1 MSTTRCNPKPSRRNK
16 RKDERRKNTQ
26 RRTPAPSPQPS
37 RSTTPVPSNSAPRG
51 VDRGADLLK
60 GGDTAKADKSD
71 TLQSKSVGPTYN
83 INLAVHG
90 GAGGSGGQGGKHGG
104 HGGPGQGPKIS
115 FPNSNVTLTDPH
127 ATEIQ
132 FIEKEL
138 ANHVTT
144 QHKFTDQSKSLC
156 AAGTRV
162 KIQADIL
169 KWLSPQPGT
178 NEHIFWITGIAGS
191 GKSTLSATLVDNLRK
206 KGTPVAAQFFIS
218 RNIPET
224 IDPGK
229 IIPTIAQ
236 QLAKFSPDAAHIIQD
251 KLKNGFP
258 SSQKEQVDTLLL
270 APIQELSKSR
280 DAVIIVIDALDELQN
295 AAKSVLEIL
304 SPIAPRGCNLSEN
317 IRFLI
322 TSRPEHWADISRS
335 QTLELTAFK
344 QRPLETESSVHEVH
358 NFIIAR
364 MKQITRWKDW
374 PSDEEVQ
381 KLSDKANGL
390 FHYAATALHWIEEQI
405 HSRGTAARK
414 QVFEKFTQ
422 MGIGQLED
430 LYRLILTSFEN
441 IDGPALDADWRVSQL
456 RGFQHVIG
464 TILVLNEPF
473 TIQQIIA
480 LLADIPED
488 DFDVTHFLQQYR
500 SVLIPGTTTSF
511 EEATPQMH
519 KSFRD
524 YIMDGH
530 APAEFRV
537 LTGHAHFV
545 TARSCLEVIV
555 NAGGQSD
562 VVLKYSVQH
571 WYGHLRKAVERSE
584 TLEEGRMWN
593 LFGQM
598 VEKAVVNVWA
608 RTDLM
613 NLFVDVA
620 TAGWGLLKQPANKD
634 KMQGISNI
642 LIKAKVCGGPP
653 MNGNS
658 VPSILIEIPLV
669 PRKCVL
675 FPHHPCLSCSLFLA
689 FSSLG
694 SACFSPIAHVCFAH
708 FFSPSRL

>member
-1 MSTTRCNPKPSRRNK
+1 MS
-16 RKDERRKNTQ
+16 
-26 RRTPAPSPQPS
+26 
-37 RSTTPVPSNSAPRG
+37 
-51 VDRGADLLK
+51 
-60 GGDTAKADKSD
+60 DKSD
-71 TLQSKSVGPTYN
+71 ITQFMPVEPTY

-104 HGGPGQGPKIS
+104 HGGTGQGPKIS

-138 ANHVTT
+138 ANHVAT
-144 QHKFTDQSKSLC
+144 QHKFTDQSKSRC

-169 KWLSPQPGT
+169 KWLSPQLGT

-224 IDPGK
+224 IDPGR
-229 IIPTIAQ
+229 IITTIAL

-258 SSQKEQVDTLLL
+258 SSRKEQVEELLL
-270 APIQELSKSR
+270 APIRKLSESR
-280 DAVIIVIDALDELQN
+280 NAVIILIDALDELEK
-295 AAKSVLEIL
+295 AADSVMEIL
-304 SPIAPRGCNLSEN
+304 LSIAPRNCNLPDN
-317 IRFLI
+317 VRFLV

-335 QTLELTAFK
+335 QTLELMVFK
-344 QRPLETESSVHEVH
+344 QHALETESSVYEVH

-405 HSRGTAARK
+405 RNKGTASRK
-414 QVFEKFTQ
+414 KVFEQFTQ

-441 IDGPALDADWRVSQL
+441 IDGPAQDADGRASQL
-456 RGFQHVIG
+456 QGFQHVIG
-464 TILVLNEPF
+464 AILVLDEPL
-473 TIQQIIA
+473 TICQIIV

-488 DFDVTHFLQQYR
+488 DFDVKNFLQQLR
-500 SVLIPGTTTSF
+500 SVLIPGTTPSF

-524 YIMDGH
+524 YIMDGR
-530 APAEFRV
+530 APAEFCI

-555 NAGGQSD
+555 RRESQSG
-562 VVLKYSVQH
+562 VIVEYSVRH
-571 WYGHLRKAVERSE
+571 WYKHLRKAVEGGATCEDERMWE
-584 TLEEGRMWN
+584 LFGRM
-593 LFGQM
+593 
-598 VEKAVVNVWA
+598 VEEAVVGIWA
-608 RTDLM
+608 TSDLVS
-613 NLFVDVA
+613 LFVDVA
-620 TAGWGLLKQPANKD
+620 NAGWGLLKTRCKEFQTY
-634 KMQGISNI
+634 
-642 LIKAKVCGGPP
+642 
-653 MNGNS
+653 
-658 VPSILIEIPLV
+658 
-669 PRKCVL
+669 
-675 FPHHPCLSCSLFLA
+675 
-689 FSSLG
+689 
-694 SACFSPIAHVCFAH
+694 
-708 FFSPSRL
+708 